1 MVNYPLNS
9 PLPEPNF
16 GVGCEV
22 VSFNFSKV
30 KRSKIFFSSQLK
42 NISLFS
48 LLSSHLKN
56 ISGETT
62 ELKEVTSA
70 NSNASRVNGWY
81 PTPPGWIA
89 SCSSTRFLKSNYW
102 DISVLGTLGTL
113 GTRRLEACNDVSM
126 RFFKPSE
133 SQSWTPSASRP
144 EVGSSFSGVDQISSG
159 LGSGVG
165 FGVPRPTP
173 LGSGSRPS
181 A

>member
-70 NSNASRVNGWY
+70 NSNASRVNG
-81 PTPPGWIA
+81 
-89 SCSSTRFLKSNYW
+89 
-102 DISVLGTLGTL
+102 
-113 GTRRLEACNDVSM
+113 
-126 RFFKPSE
+126 
-133 SQSWTPSASRP
+133 
-144 EVGSSFSGVDQISSG
+144 
-159 LGSGVG
+159 
-165 FGVPRPTP
+165 
-173 LGSGSRPS
+173 
-181 A
+181 